1 MASPFLTE
9 DSTAPIVGSRR
20 SHMGV
25 WRRLFGQR
33 AAPQLLAGRSDV
45 RADTGGPR
53 DDLESLKASVVD
65 TAPDCVFILDGEA
78 TILLVNRAAEEMI
91 GQPVGEV
98 LGAHLADIIA
108 PPGLRDRY
116 TEIFQ
121 RAVKD
126 WKSRLLGRRLE
137 VQAMRAGGNIF
148 PAELVVQQLTAD
160 SQMALVAFLRDITE
174 DKRLAQNVRHLAY
187 FDQLTGLPNRVQ
199 LLERISGA
207 MASGLSFAVVYAN
220 LDDFKMVLSSVGRD
234 LADELLI
241 VFAQRI
247 QECLS
252 PGDVLARLHGNEFA
266 VLLEGV
272 SEAGLQEWL
281 DQIDDKIRRPFA
293 LGRRKVVVTASIG
306 VARGESR
313 HARPEEV
320 LRDAEIACYQ
330 AGATVGTRRVLFD
343 ESMRTRMVERLRIES
358 DLRRALEGSGELWL
372 AYQPI
377 IDLSTRKPIGFEAL
391 VRWDHPERGPIPPS
405 EFVPLAETSGQ
416 IMKLGDFVLQESSR
430 CLLRWNAARGDR
442 PPLFMSINLSPLQ
455 LSNADFADS
464 LRVLLA
470 NTEIDPATLKLEI
483 TEGTIMSTSGAALS
497 ELKGLRKLGVRLSID
512 DFGTGY
518 SSLSYLCRLP
528 VDTLKIDQTFVR
540 LMTESREN
548 REIVQ
553 VIADLANR
561 LKLDVIAEGVES
573 EEDALLLQ
581 SLNVRF
587 AQGHHFG
594 RPVPMAQAEKMLD
607 PDWIAHG

>member
-1 MASPFLTE
+1 MTSPLVTGDASMPRVE
-9 DSTAPIVGSRR
+9 NR
-20 SHMGV
+20 SGPGGV

-33 AAPQLLAGRSDV
+33 ESAEVLAPHPPVRSDG
-45 RADTGGPR
+45 GGPR
-53 DDLESLKASVVD
+53 NDIDRLKASVVD
-65 TAPDCVFILDGEA
+65 AAPDCVFILDAEGS
-78 TILLVNRAAEEMI
+78 ILQVNRAAEEMI
-91 GQPVGEV
+91 GKPVAEV
-98 LGAHLADIIA
+98 LGAHLADVIS

-121 RAVKD
+121 RAVTD

-148 PAELVVQQLTAD
+148 PAELVVQQLATG
-160 SQMALVAFLRDITE
+160 MEPALVAFLRDITE

-220 LDDFKMVLSSVGRD
+220 LDDFKVVLSSVGRD

-272 SEAGLQEWL
+272 SEAGLKEWL

-330 AGATVGTRRVLFD
+330 AGATVGTRRVMFD
-343 ESMRTRMVERLRIES
+343 ESMRARMVERLRIES

-377 IDLSTRKPIGFEAL
+377 IDLTSRKPIGFEAL
-391 VRWDHPERGPIPPS
+391 VRWDHPERGPIPPA

-416 IMKLGDFVLQESSR
+416 IMKLGDFVLQEASAS
-430 CLLRWNAARGDR
+430 LVKWNAERGDR

-464 LRVLLA
+464 LRLLLA
-470 NTEIDPATLKLEI
+470 STEIDPATLKLEI
-483 TEGTIMSTSGAALS
+483 TEGIIMSTSGAALS

-540 LMTESREN
+540 SMTESREN

-581 SLNVRF
+581 SLKVRF

-594 RPVPMAQAEKMLD
+594 RPVQAMQAEQLLD
-607 PDWIAHG
+607 PAWVARG